1 MLRVLRTV
9 LTILACALAVFLII
23 AFIRK
28 VTVKSVAEQAVDYFS
43 EHVIKDI
50 GGELKNEGLIDED
63 AWEIMSEEDRKA
75 VEDIIDDKINL
86 EIIKNGVEM
95 IKAKDYKA
103 LENYAKDIF
112 SDSEVEALKDILEK
126 YEDKLKEN
134 YRNNF

>member
-1 MLRVLRTV
+1 MDAMDGTGFM
-9 LTILACALAVFLII
+9 IALVISLII

>member
-9 LTILACALAVFLII
+9 LTILACALAVFLVI